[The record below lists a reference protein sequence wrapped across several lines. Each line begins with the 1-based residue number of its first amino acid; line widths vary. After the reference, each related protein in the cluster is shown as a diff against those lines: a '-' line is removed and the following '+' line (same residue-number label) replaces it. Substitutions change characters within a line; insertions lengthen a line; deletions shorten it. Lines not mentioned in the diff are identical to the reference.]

1 MFIRWK
7 LHSQGCVLK
16 PPMHGNLV
24 FSTAEDPKTH
34 SLGSSMAVVCTSV
47 EAVFVLTLDLLLAW
61 S

>member
-1 MFIRWK
+1 
-7 LHSQGCVLK
+7 
-16 PPMHGNLV
+16 MHGNLV